1 MLIIGCIIFILILL
15 LVIFYL
21 GLELENVRAE
31 NRKLQEKLKLEKEWD
46 RAGKVSRDKD
56 MD

>member
-15 LVIFYL
+15 LVIVYL
-21 GLELENVRAE
+21 GLELEEVRAE

-46 RAGKVSRDKD
+46 RAGRLNRNKD
-56 MD
+56 